1 MTTTEHGPVD
11 GDRRLTPADVHNAR
25 FSSAGML
32 HPGYSGAD
40 VDRFKHRVAEELAR
54 LHAEKAE
61 LGDHVNDLR
70 AQIQEAPVPAA
81 PSDQAVRLL
90 ATAQQTADNYVAEA
104 EEFSRQMATDARVQY
119 EELLRRARES
129 AGAIIQTAQEAA
141 AKVAAGGAAVTA
153 AEPGAERPAE
163 QLEEQVAY
171 LRAFAQATRTQ
182 LKAYLEAL
190 LADVEKEWGR
200 ADPAVAQQPPL
211 KAPPQP
217 PAPPAETPA
226 SAPTNVAREMP
237 MSDSTSEHP
246 VVAPDAQIS
255 RRGGGGAGGCATP
268 PHPAAPD
275 RDHGLPHGGG
285 AVPDRR
291 AAAGRAAG
299 RD

>member
-1 MTTTEHGPVD
+1 MTNTEHGPAD

-61 LGDHVNDLR
+61 LRDHVNALR
-70 AQIQEAPVPAA
+70 AQIQEAPVPVA

-200 ADPAVAQQPPL
+200 ADPAAVQQPPL
-211 KAPPQP
+211 RAPSQRT
-217 PAPPAETPA
+217 APPAETGT

-246 VVAPDAQIS
+246 VVPTEGGATALGQ
-255 RRGGGGAGGCATP
+255 RGG
-268 PHPAAPD
+268 
-275 RDHGLPHGGG
+275 R
-285 AVPDRR
+285 
-291 AAAGRAAG
+291 
-299 RD
+299 

>member
-1 MTTTEHGPVD
+1 MTTTERGPAD

-32 HPGYSGAD
+32 HPGYNDAE
-40 VDRFKHRVAEELAR
+40 VDRFKHRVAEELSR
-54 LHAEKAE
+54 LYAEKAE
-61 LGDHVNDLR
+61 LRDQVNDLR

-90 ATAQQTADNYVAEA
+90 ATAQQTADNYVSEA

-119 EELLRRARES
+119 EELLRRAREN

-141 AKVAAGGAAVTA
+141 AKLAAGGAAVA

-163 QLEEQVAY
+163 QIEEQVAY

-200 ADPAVAQQPPL
+200 ADPAAAQPPPL
-211 KAPPQP
+211 KAPSQRT
-217 PAPPAETPA
+217 APPAETA
-226 SAPTNVAREMP
+226 TNVAREMP
-237 MSDSTSEHP
+237 LSDSTSEHP
-246 VVAPDAQIS
+246 VVPTEGGATALGQ
-255 RRGGGGAGGCATP
+255 RGG
-268 PHPAAPD
+268 
-275 RDHGLPHGGG
+275 R
-285 AVPDRR
+285 
-291 AAAGRAAG
+291 
-299 RD
+299 

>member
-61 LGDHVNDLR
+61 LRDHVNALR
-70 AQIQEAPVPAA
+70 AQIQEAPVPVA

-141 AKVAAGGAAVTA
+141 AKLAAGSAA
-153 AEPGAERPAE
+153 GAEGAGAPAE
-163 QLEEQVAY
+163 ELAEQVAY

-190 LADVEKEWGR
+190 LADVEK
-200 ADPAVAQQPPL
+200 
-211 KAPPQP
+211 
-217 PAPPAETPA
+217 
-226 SAPTNVAREMP
+226 
-237 MSDSTSEHP
+237 
-246 VVAPDAQIS
+246 
-255 RRGGGGAGGCATP
+255 
-268 PHPAAPD
+268 
-275 RDHGLPHGGG
+275 
-285 AVPDRR
+285 
-291 AAAGRAAG
+291 
-299 RD
+299 

>member
-1 MTTTEHGPVD
+1 MTTTEHGPAD

-32 HPGYSGAD
+32 RPGYSDAE
-40 VDRFKHRVAEELAR
+40 VDRFKQRVAEEMAR

-61 LGDHVNDLR
+61 LRDEVNMLH

-141 AKVAAGGAAVTA
+141 GSVAAGSAAV
-153 AEPGAERPAE
+153 AEGTERPAE
-163 QLEEQVAY
+163 ELAEQVAY

-200 ADPAVAQQPPL
+200 ADPAAVQQPPL
-211 KAPPQP
+211 RAPSQRT
-217 PAPPAETPA
+217 APPAETA
-226 SAPTNVAREMP
+226 TNVAREMP
-237 MSDSTSEHP
+237 LSDSTSEHP
-246 VVAPDAQIS
+246 VVPTE
-255 RRGGGGAGGCATP
+255 GGATALGQ
-268 PHPAAPD
+268 
-275 RDHGLPHGGG
+275 RS
-285 AVPDRR
+285 
-291 AAAGRAAG
+291 GR
-299 RD
+299 